1 MMKKFTALFL
11 FFSIVFAIVLNSCK
25 KEPVEPTIPEGP
37 ETPAPTPTEPTP
49 LPTGVSVD
57 LSTVPYQ
64 KLSEY
69 RFFKGQMKDQVPED
83 GVIPYQLAS
92 SLFTDYALKKRF
104 VWLPSGLKGT
114 YIADNKIIELPVGA
128 ALIKTFYYDNVQPS
142 GVTKILETRI
152 MIKKSTGWIFAEY
165 VWNEEQT
172 EATLQMDGSNI
183 PISWS
188 QNGTIKSANYRIP
201 SALECLTCH
210 KTNNNPIPIG
220 IQPQNLNNN
229 YTYTSGTFN
238 QLQHWISK
246 GILENNLPANI
257 VSTIDY
263 KDSSKSLRE
272 RLRSFL
278 DINCAHCH
286 RENSHCDYRPLRL
299 AYSETILP
307 ENMGICVTPDET
319 LDPMLIKIILPGNF
333 NKSMMHFRLS
343 STDESNRMPLLGRT
357 IIDEEAVQLLK
368 DYITSINDCN
378 G

>member
-25 KEPVEPTIPEGP
+25 KEPVEPTIPEVP

-183 PISWS
+183 PISWN
-188 QNGTIKSANYRIP
+188 QNGTIK
-201 SALECLTCH
+201 
-210 KTNNNPIPIG
+210 
-220 IQPQNLNNN
+220 
-229 YTYTSGTFN
+229 
-238 QLQHWISK
+238 
-246 GILENNLPANI
+246 
-257 VSTIDY
+257 
-263 KDSSKSLRE
+263 KD
-272 RLRSFL
+272 
-278 DINCAHCH
+278 
-286 RENSHCDYRPLRL
+286 
-299 AYSETILP
+299 
-307 ENMGICVTPDET
+307 
-319 LDPMLIKIILPGNF
+319 
-333 NKSMMHFRLS
+333 
-343 STDESNRMPLLGRT
+343 
-357 IIDEEAVQLLK
+357 
-368 DYITSINDCN
+368 
-378 G
+378 